1 MSIDRSERT
10 AITVIERPP
19 ERAANLQACLVLIHG
34 GELGKR
40 FTLDPPSGVSA
51 VGSAPFRVIS
61 VGRSSA
67 CEIQL
72 EEDSLSRKHAS
83 FLVYVDGRVMVKDN
97 ESTNGTYVNDTL
109 IRQELELRD
118 GDRIKVGRTIFK
130 YLTSE
135 NIEAQYHEEI
145 YKMTTTDGLTGVFN
159 KRFFMETMEREMGRC
174 LRYKRPLSLLLIDI
188 DHFKRINDTRGHL
201 AGDAVLKQLA
211 TLVAKQV
218 RKEDVFARYGGEE
231 FGAILPEVETDGAF
245 ALGEKLRSVVEKAVF
260 MWEDHIVPVTISVGV
275 AGLPPEEN
283 PSVEAFIQS
292 ADECLY
298 AAKHQGR
305 NRVVMASAK

>member
-1 MSIDRSERT
+1 VSSERT
-10 AITVIERPP
+10 ERTAVTVIEKPPDRP
-19 ERAANLQACLVLIHG
+19 ANLQACLVLIHG

-40 FTLDPPSGVSA
+40 FTLEPP
-51 VGSAPFRVIS
+51 VGLTVAGTTPVRAIS

-72 EEDSLSRKHAS
+72 DEDSLSRKHAS
-83 FLVYVDGRVMVKDN
+83 FLVHLDGRVFVRDN
-97 ESTNGTYVNDTL
+97 ESTNGTYVNDQITKGD
-109 IRQELELRD
+109 QELRD

-159 KRFFMETMEREMGRC
+159 KRFFLETMEREMGRC
-174 LRYKRPLSLLLIDI
+174 FRYKRPMSLLMVDI

-201 AGDAVLKQLA
+201 AGDAVLKQVA
-211 TLVAKQV
+211 TLIAKQV

-231 FGAILPEVETDGAF
+231 FGAVLPEVELEGAVVL
-245 ALGEKLRSVVEKAVF
+245 AEKLRGVVEKATYS
-260 MWEDHIVPVTISVGV
+260 WENQAIPVTVSIGV
-275 AGLPPEEN
+275 AALP
-283 PSVEAFIQS
+283 VEVCTTEQFIGK
-292 ADECLY
+292 ADAALY
-298 AAKHQGR
+298 DAKHQGR
-305 NRVVMASAK
+305 NRVCSSK